1 MILRVSKSRPQR
13 SSRGFVL
20 IAVLVII
27 LLASMVV
34 VSLMFRLRAENV
46 GGASMASSEQA
57 WAAAMSGVEQ
67 VIRTVGV
74 AAPGTTAW
82 QDDPRTFRD
91 HWVADDGA
99 ERWYFTVWSAPEED
113 AVRDMRY
120 GVTDEASKLNI
131 NTAHTPDL
139 TRVPRLTPA
148 LVQAVRDF
156 VDVDSTARSDGAD
169 TEVSDSTLSD
179 ATVGSTYAV
188 RNGALNT
195 LEELLLVRGFT
206 RSLLYGE
213 DANMNGRLDPNED
226 DGPETAP
233 PDNADGKLDLGLSRM
248 VTACS
253 YDLNTDAQGRRRTNI
268 NDPKDPMPT
277 GEIPAAITN
286 YIALLREHQIKVG
299 HAAELLEASVKI
311 KDQRGVEAD
320 VPSGIGK
327 EELSI
332 LLDAFT
338 ATSDVQLKGLINVNT
353 ASAQV
358 LATIPEIDPPL
369 AEAIVS
375 ARRSISP
382 DRRNTVAWLYR
393 EDVVDAAR
401 FKAIAPRLTT
411 RSLQYGFNVVGFS
424 SPSGHYRV
432 FQVIVDLGAG
442 KPRVSYLRDI
452 SRFGPP
458 FSLQNVSEKEVTG
471 G

>member
-1 MILRVSKSRPQR
+1 MTLRYSKSMTRE
-13 SSRGFVL
+13 SHRGFVL

-46 GGASMASSEQA
+46 AGASMASSEQA

-67 VIRTVGV
+67 VIRTVGST
-74 AAPGTTAW
+74 APGITTW
-82 QDDPRTFRD
+82 QDDPRSFRER
-91 HWVADDGA
+91 WVADDGA

-139 TRVPRLTPA
+139 TRLPKLTPP
-148 LVQAVRDF
+148 LVQALRDF
-156 VDVDSTARSDGAD
+156 VDGDSTARSDGAD
-169 TEVSDSTLSD
+169 SETGDSTL
-179 ATVGSTYAV
+179 GSNYVA

-195 LEELLLVRGFT
+195 VEELLLVRGFT
-206 RSLLYGE
+206 RSLVYGE
-213 DANMNGRLDPNED
+213 DANLNCRLDPNED

-233 PDNADGKLDLGLSRM
+233 PDNADGKLDMGLSRM

-268 NDPKDPMPT
+268 NDAKDPMPA

-286 YIALLREHQIKVG
+286 YIMLLREHQIKVV
-299 HAAELLEASVKI
+299 HAADLLEATVKI

-327 EELSI
+327 EELST
-332 LLDAFT
+332 LLDVFT
-338 ATSDVQLKGLINVNT
+338 ATSDVQIKGLINVNT

-382 DRRNTVAWLYR
+382 DRRTTLAWLYR
-393 EDVVDAAR
+393 EDVVDAIR

-432 FQVIVDLGAG
+432 LQVIVDLGAG
-442 KPRVSYLRDI
+442 KPRVSYMRDL

-458 FSLQNVSEKEVTG
+458 FSFQNVSEKEATG